1 MPLLEMRNLLI
12 ASLESGIYLKVS
24 NQKRTSAS
32 PEILFP
38 LVLPFSLELATRRKG
53 VEKARNRRKFPDN
66 SNFELEN
73 WFCSM
78 SSPSSSLDRVW
89 GELTQG

>member
-1 MPLLEMRNLLI
+1 MRNLLI

-32 PEILFP
+32 PAILFP
-38 LVLPFSLELATRRKG
+38 LALPFSLELATRRKG

-78 SSPSSSLDRVW
+78 SSPSSSLESRR
-89 GELTQG
+89 ELTLS